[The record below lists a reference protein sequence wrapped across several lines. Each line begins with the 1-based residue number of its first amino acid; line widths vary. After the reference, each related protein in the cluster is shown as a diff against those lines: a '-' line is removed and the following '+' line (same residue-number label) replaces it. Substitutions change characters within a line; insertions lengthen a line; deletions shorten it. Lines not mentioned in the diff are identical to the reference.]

1 LAADILKDRI
11 RRIYPDDLRGR
22 NAAHSGSRMV
32 INEVS
37 IDPRRVL
44 QAYYSKTGNCWQL
57 TIGLLYGETIQNLE
71 QYYTDF
77 DQLKAD
83 MAKLDA
89 VCYKGELADLVS
101 STTVDETETD
111 AEECKIG
118 FK

>member
-11 RRIYPDDLRGR
+11 RRIHPDDLRGR
-22 NAAHSGSRMV
+22 DAPYPGSRMV

-44 QAYYSKTGNCWQL
+44 QAYYSKTGNCWML
-57 TIGLLYGETIQNLE
+57 TIALLYGETIQSVE
-71 QYYTDF
+71 QYYTDL
-77 DQLKAD
+77 DKLIAD
-83 MAKLDA
+83 LSRLDA

-101 STTVDETETD
+101 SVTVDETETD